1 MRTLFI
7 IPLVLMSLVS
17 FPSWGGAEEVTYECK
32 IAEHISFFKV
42 KKLDG
47 ETLILFRKN
56 LNWERWCDGEHKTLE
71 VLDEGGIC
79 HTKYHVI
86 DANSHQEKQT
96 TVFDFLLKTLVNETE
111 GEKRTFRCKII
122 D

>member
-7 IPLVLMSLVS
+7 MPLILISLVS
-17 FPSWGGAEEVTYECK
+17 FPSWGAKEVTYECK

-42 KKLDG
+42 KKLAG
-47 ETLILFRKN
+47 ETLILLRKN
-56 LNWERWCDGEHKTLE
+56 LNWERWCDGMHNTLE
-71 VLDEGGIC
+71 LLDDEGIC

>member
-7 IPLVLMSLVS
+7 IPLVLISLVS
-17 FPSWGGAEEVTYECK
+17 FPSWGAEEVTYECN
-32 IAEHISFFKV
+32 IETHISFFKV
-42 KKLDG
+42 KKHDD
-47 ETLILFRKN
+47 ETQIFFRNK
-56 LNWERWCDGEHKTLE
+56 LNWERWCDDIYNTLE
-71 VLDEGGIC
+71 VFDEGGIC

-86 DANSHQEKQT
+86 DANSHKEQQT

-111 GEKRTFRCKII
+111 GEKRTFRCKVI

>member
-7 IPLVLMSLVS
+7 IPLVLMPLVS
-17 FPSWGGAEEVTYECK
+17 FPSWGIAEELTYECK
-32 IAEHISFFKV
+32 IAKHISFFKV

-47 ETLILFRKN
+47 ETLILFRNN
-56 LNWERWCDGEHKTLE
+56 LNWENWCDGIYNTLE
-71 VLDEGGIC
+71 VFDEGGIC
-79 HTKYHVI
+79 HTKYHEI
-86 DANSHQEKQT
+86 DANSLREKQT

-111 GEKRTFRCKII
+111 GEKRTFRCKVI